1 MPANRRLFRKEW
13 LLKYTW
19 ILEGDSKSIAVCKSC
34 KKTINIASMGEAA
47 IASHAKSDKH
57 QKNLV
62 GQQTMTF
69 TNFDIALTSMSIVQK
84 TAAADIK
91 SQ

>member
-1 MPANRRLFRKEW
+1 MPANRCFFRKEW

-34 KKTINIASMGEAA
+34 KTNINIASMGEAA

-62 GQQTMTF
+62 GQQMMTLKDLASLQLPLF
-69 TNFDIALTSMSIVQK
+69 KRQLLLLL
-84 TAAADIK
+84 
-91 SQ
+91 